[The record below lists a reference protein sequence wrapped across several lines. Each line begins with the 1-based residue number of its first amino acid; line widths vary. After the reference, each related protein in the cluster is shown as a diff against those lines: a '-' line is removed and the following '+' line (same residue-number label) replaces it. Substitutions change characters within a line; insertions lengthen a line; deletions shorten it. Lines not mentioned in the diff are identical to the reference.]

1 MTMEKLLTVSEA
13 AEILAVSTATIY
25 KLVEEAETMP
35 RISRWKEKRDF
46 VNLAPATSIK
56 RKIRILPSALL
67 Q

>member
-1 MTMEKLLTVSEA
+1 MEKLLTIAEAAGFLSVSEA
-13 AEILAVSTATIY
+13 TIY
-25 KLVEEAETMP
+25 RLIEEAETMP

-46 VNLAPATSIK
+46 VNLAPASSIK